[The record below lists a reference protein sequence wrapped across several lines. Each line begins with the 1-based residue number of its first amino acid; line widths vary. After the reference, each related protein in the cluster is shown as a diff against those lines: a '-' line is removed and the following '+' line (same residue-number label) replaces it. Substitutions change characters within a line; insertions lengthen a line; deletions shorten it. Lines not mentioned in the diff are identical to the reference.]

1 MIANIFKGGEQINR
15 IIASEDFA
23 RAYCTENGYTYT
35 MEEEPEREPTPAPPP
50 DETTLLRAQVTMM
63 QENQEF
69 LENCLLEMAE
79 EVYA

>member
-1 MIANIFKGGEQINR
+1 MIANIFDNGKQINR
-15 IIASEDFA
+15 IIASESFA
-23 RAYCTENGYTYT
+23 QAYCQNNGYTYT
-35 MEEEPEREPTPAPPP
+35 MEEEPEREPEPAPPP
-50 DETTLLRAQVTMM
+50 DEAALLRAQVTLL